1 MDITSA
7 AIATGIS
14 AVTASIVSLLIYRKT
29 TKRALDERLEK
40 IIQIAIQYPYLED
53 INFTQTWNPSK
64 VSDDKYLRYE
74 LYCNLVFNYLESI
87 SIHYYFR
94 KKKISSF
101 LNAKDWA
108 RLHSN
113 CWKNPS
119 SPYENVDSYNKKFRH
134 IFNEWIQ

>member
-14 AVTASIVSLLIYRKT
+14 ALTASIVSLLIYRKNA
-29 TKRALDERLEK
+29 KRALDEQLDK

-53 INFTQTWNPSK
+53 YNFTQTWDPSK
-64 VSDDKYLRYE
+64 VSEEKYLRYE
-74 LYCNLVFNYLESI
+74 LYCNLVFNYLERVTEN
-87 SIHYYFR
+87 YYR

-101 LNAKDWA
+101 LNAKDWT
-108 RLHSN
+108 RLHSK
-113 CWKNPS
+113 CWKNPT
-119 SPYENVDSYNKKFRH
+119 SPYENIDSYSKKFRQ